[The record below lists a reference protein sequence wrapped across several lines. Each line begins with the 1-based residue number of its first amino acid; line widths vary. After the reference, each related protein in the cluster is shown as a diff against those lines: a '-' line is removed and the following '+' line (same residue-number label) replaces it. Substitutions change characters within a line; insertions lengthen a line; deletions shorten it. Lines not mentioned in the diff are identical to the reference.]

1 LKKRNLFFFSN
12 ITLLAGILLLL
23 NSAAAADQ
31 RTIAITGANIFDGTG
46 ARPFRNGT
54 VVIRGERIV
63 DVGPRSEVNLPD
75 DAQVIDAR
83 GKWIIPGLI
92 DAHVHFFQSAGIF
105 TRPDVIDLTHLV
117 PHKKEHEWFKERLPY
132 TFTRY
137 LCSGVTGVLDAGGSD
152 WVFEIRER
160 AARDVMAPRV
170 AVVGPLISTFRSPLQ
185 ENIASPMSI
194 IQTPEDARVAV
205 LKTLKNKPDL
215 IKIWFIREQGVEL
228 DDQVSV
234 YRAAIETSHAHG
246 VRVLAH
252 ATELDTAKAVLKA
265 GADILAHSV
274 YDRFVDDEFI
284 GLLKSRDVI
293 YITTIVVNEGYEEV
307 LQRRLRISGIEKTCG
322 DPEIIRTWYLLDTP
336 RPPHHL
342 SQWYER
348 VGKKVVLENLKLL
361 QNAGITIAAGS
372 DAGNIGSL
380 HGPSIHR
387 ELELM
392 ADAGL
397 ATREILTNAT
407 QNAARVLTR
416 NPDFG
421 TIQKGK
427 LADLVILSQNPL
439 VSVRNLRRIDAVIK
453 GGRIFTHE
461 ELLSM
466 GVPPPLFTE

>member
-1 LKKRNLFFFSN
+1 
-12 ITLLAGILLLL
+12 
-23 NSAAAADQ
+23 
-31 RTIAITGANIFDGTG
+31 
-46 ARPFRNGT
+46 
-54 VVIRGERIV
+54 
-63 DVGPRSEVNLPD
+63 
-75 DAQVIDAR
+75 
-83 GKWIIPGLI
+83 
-92 DAHVHFFQSAGIF
+92 
-105 TRPDVIDLTHLV
+105 
-117 PHKKEHEWFKERLPY
+117 
-132 TFTRY
+132 
-137 LCSGVTGVLDAGGSD
+137 
-152 WVFEIRER
+152 
-160 AARDVMAPRV
+160 
-170 AVVGPLISTFRSPLQ
+170 
-185 ENIASPMSI
+185 
-194 IQTPEDARVAV
+194 
-205 LKTLKNKPDL
+205 
-215 IKIWFIREQGVEL
+215 
-228 DDQVSV
+228 
-234 YRAAIETSHAHG
+234 
-246 VRVLAH
+246 
-252 ATELDTAKAVLKA
+252 
-265 GADILAHSV
+265 
-274 YDRFVDDEFI
+274 
-284 GLLKSRDVI
+284 
-293 YITTIVVNEGYEEV
+293 

-322 DPEIIRTWYLLDTP
+322 DPEIIRTWYLLDTS

-421 TIQKGK
+421 TIQKEK